1 MRNPYPI
8 TKSLLALAVVGV
20 SLSACK
26 DDDGDSPN
34 TVSFVNSSLSVNE
47 DDGTVEVEVKLDR
60 AADQDIVVGY
70 DISGTAADRE
80 DTGASGS
87 YDFQISSDR
96 GELTIPK
103 GETTATINISIEQD
117 GIFEEDETIELELSE
132 ASNNV
137 KISDSKDAV
146 IVTIL
151 DDETAEGRPKVSFA
165 VASVTVNEAD
175 GLEGYTS
182 VRILLDKAAP
192 EALTLNYSIASNA
205 LDSITY
211 SEDPTKYNDFDYFVN
226 SEEVGVLQIPKGATE
241 AVIELRINPIDF
253 DYEPTDEVI
262 AITLEGVTASAQL
275 GTQKTTQVIIEEQN
289 GEVVELNWTAASND
303 VDMDLFLWVPRDEET
318 FTFRALA
325 AREDETGPERLLIP
339 DIITNGALG
348 SEVTGALF
356 GFSYIYYGGTENSLK
371 FSVKVLHYNNGQLQS
386 SADASAPT
394 KTATYTLANINPW
407 NTDQGT
413 NPSITHWI
421 VFEDG
426 DFSEMPDIVV
436 PEEGSRMRYHGEQL
450 PIGLRKR

>member
-34 TVSFVNSSLSVNE
+34 TVSFVNSSLSINE

-96 GELTIPK
+96 GELTISK

-151 DDETAEGRPKVSFA
+151 DDETAEGRPKASFA
-165 VASVTVNEAD
+165 VASVTVNEDD
-175 GLEGYTS
+175 GLDGYTN
-182 VRILLDKAAP
+182 VRITLDKPAP
-192 EALTLNYSIASNA
+192 EALTLNYSIIGSA
-205 LDSITY
+205 LDSLTAFD
-211 SEDPTKYNDFDYFVN
+211 EDFYDFDYYVN
-226 SEEVGVLQIPKGATE
+226 AEEVGVLEIPKGATE
-241 AVIELRINPIDF
+241 AVIELQINYIDF
-253 DYEPTDEVI
+253 EYEPTDEVI
-262 AITLEGVTASAQL
+262 QITLDDITGSAQL
-275 GTQKTTQVIIEEQN
+275 GTQKTTQVIIQQQG
-289 GEVVELNWTAASND
+289 GEVVQLDWSAASND
-303 VDMDLFLWVPRDEET
+303 VDMDLFLWVPVGDNNFR
-318 FTFRALA
+318 FRAMS
-325 AREDETGPERLLIP
+325 AREATAGPER
-339 DIITNGALG
+339 IIVP
-348 SEVTGALF
+348 SIVTDGTFGTDATSAVF
-356 GFSYIYYGGTENSLK
+356 GFSYTYYSGTENALG
-371 FSVKVLHYNNGQLQS
+371 FSVKVLHYIDGELQDEDAEGVPS
-386 SADASAPT
+386 ASAD
-394 KTATYTLANINPW
+394 YTLANINPW
-407 NTDQGT
+407 NTAQGDT
-413 NPSITHWI
+413 PAITHLI
-421 VFEDG
+421 LFEDSRYS
-426 DFSEMPDIVV
+426 DMDPIFVPDA
-436 PEEGSRMRYHGEQL
+436 GSRAKYHGQEL
-450 PIGLRKR
+450 PIGIRKR